1 MKPMSNVDIFTISDE
16 LNNLLSGARVD
27 KSFQPTKDI
36 VVMRFHVPGTGRI
49 DLVMQCGSRIH
60 ISQYPLENPTT
71 PPTFPMLL
79 RKRIKGGHVESIKQ
93 HNFDRVV
100 EIRVKKDKYYTI
112 IVELFDKGNIILLDD
127 ENNIILPLK
136 RKHWSNRDIS
146 SKREYVFPNN
156 IILPLKRK
164 HWSNRDISSKR
175 EYVFPEERGINP
187 INISENEFTELF
199 ENNSDSDVVR
209 TLARNGLGSL
219 YAEEVIARA
228 NEITEI
234 DKNTVNNNLTEEQIN
249 GLYKGFKK
257 LFDNLKNESIK
268 PQIVKSD
275 SKEDVIPLDLMK
287 YDSFEKTYYNTF
299 NEACDEFYSKKVNTD
314 IKQIK
319 ENAWNKKVGKFEKR
333 LKLQQETLDN
343 FEKTIADST
352 FKGEVIYSNY
362 TTIENIINVVNTAR
376 DKSYSFKE
384 IGKTLKKAKK
394 DGMEEAQI
402 YESIDPMGILTLKID
417 DTTLNIDPKLTIPEN
432 AENYYEKSKKAKR
445 KTKGALIAIE
455 NTKKQLEDIKSK
467 KDSAMENI
475 SVPKKRVKK
484 NLKWYEKL
492 RWFVSSDDV
501 LVVGGRDAN
510 SNESVV
516 KKYLEP
522 NDIYLHADIHGAT
535 STAIKLNGHKLN
547 DNLLKESGEFA
558 ASFSSAWSK
567 GFTSQDVFWVHPDQV
582 SKTPEAGEFLA
593 KGSFVIRGHR
603 NYIRGARL
611 KLAVGIVDYE
621 GKRIMAGPIEALE
634 KHSQNFV
641 VLKPGFTKKEA
652 IAKKILHK
660 INEDD
665 LITLDDIIRVLP
677 SGKCDID
684 EEYHQRKKYEKN

>member
-1 MKPMSNVDIFTISDE
+1 MKPMSNVDIYTISDE

-60 ISQYPLENPTT
+60 TSQYPLENPTT

-79 RKRIKGGHVESIKQ
+79 RKRIKGAHVESVKQ

-100 EIRVKKDKYYTI
+100 EINVKKDKYYTI

-136 RKHWSNRDIS
+136 RKHWCNRDIS
-146 SKREYVFPNN
+146 SKKEY
-156 IILPLKRK
+156 I
-164 HWSNRDISSKR
+164 
-175 EYVFPEERGINP
+175 FPEERGINP
-187 INISENEFTELF
+187 TTVTQSEFKEIF
-199 ENNSDSDVVR
+199 ENNSDSDLVR

-219 YAEEVIARA
+219 YAEEIIKRA
-228 NEITEI
+228 NEIIAI
-234 DKNTVNNNLTEEQIN
+234 DKNTPNKDITEEQSIA
-249 GLYKGFKK
+249 LYNSLKN
-257 LFDNLKNESIK
+257 LFDSLKNDSAK
-268 PQIVKSD
+268 PQIVKNN
-275 SKEDVIPLDLMK
+275 SKEDVVPLDLIN
-287 YDSFEKTYYNTF
+287 YEDFEKTYYESF

-314 IKQIK
+314 IKEIK

-343 FEKTIADST
+343 FDKTITEST
-352 FKGEVIYSNY
+352 KKGEVIYSNY

-376 DKSYSFKE
+376 SKDYSFKE

-394 DGMEEAQI
+394 EGMAEAQI
-402 YESIDPMGILTLKID
+402 YESIDKLGVLTLDIDNTKI
-417 DTTLNIDPKLTIPEN
+417 NIDPKLTIPEN
-432 AENYYEKSKKAKR
+432 AENYYEKAKKAKR

-455 NTKKQLEDIKSK
+455 NTKKQLEKIKAK
-467 KDSAMENI
+467 KDVAMENI
-475 SVPKKRVKK
+475 AVPKKRVKK

-492 RWFVSSDDV
+492 RWFLSSDGV

-535 STAIKLNGHKLN
+535 STAIKLNGNKLN

-582 SKTPEAGEFLA
+582 SKTPEAGEFLP

-603 NYIRGARL
+603 NYIRGARV
-611 KLAVGIVDYE
+611 KLAIGIVDYE

-634 KHSQNFV
+634 KHSENFV

-665 LITLDDIIRVLP
+665 LINLDDIIRVLP

>member
-1 MKPMSNVDIFTISDE
+1 MIKKKVFTMKPMSNVDIFTISDE

-60 ISQYPLENPTT
+60 TSQYPLENPTT

-127 ENNIILPLK
+127 E
-136 RKHWSNRDIS
+136 
-146 SKREYVFPNN
+146 NN

-249 GLYKGFKK
+249 GLYEGFKK

-402 YESIDPMGILTLKID
+402 YESIDPLGVLTLNID
-417 DTTLNIDPKLTIPEN
+417 GTTLNINPKLTIPEN

-455 NTKKQLEDIKSK
+455 NTKKQLEEIKSK

-535 STAIKLNGHKLN
+535 STAIKLNGNKLN

>member
-1 MKPMSNVDIFTISDE
+1 MKSMSNVDIYTVSNE

-60 ISQYPLENPTT
+60 TSQYPLENPTN

-79 RKRIKGGHVESIKQ
+79 RKRVKGAHVESIKQ

-146 SKREYVFPNN
+146 SKKEY
-156 IILPLKRK
+156 I
-164 HWSNRDISSKR
+164 
-175 EYVFPEERGINP
+175 FPEERGINP
-187 INISENEFTELF
+187 MTVTEEEFKNLF
-199 ENNSDSDVVR
+199 EDDESDAVR

-219 YAEEVIARA
+219 YAEEIIKRA
-228 NEITEI
+228 NETIEL
-234 DKNTVNNNLTEEQIN
+234 DKNTPNNELTPDQILALFN
-249 GLYKGFKK
+249 GFKD
-257 LFDNLKNESIK
+257 LFNSLTDESIK
-268 PQIVKSD
+268 PQIVKKD
-275 SKEDVIPLDLMK
+275 SKEDVVALDLKK
-287 YDSFEKTYYNTF
+287 YDDYEKTYYDTF

-314 IKQIK
+314 IKNIK
-319 ENAWNKKVGKFEKR
+319 ESAWNKKVNKFEKR
-333 LKLQQETLDN
+333 LHLQEETLDN
-343 FEKTIADST
+343 FYKTIEDSQH
-352 FKGEVIYSNY
+352 KGEVIYSNY
-362 TTIENIINVVNTAR
+362 TTIENVINVVNQAR
-376 DKSYSFKE
+376 SNDYSFKE

-394 DGMEEAQI
+394 DGMAEAQI
-402 YESIDPMGILTLKID
+402 YESIDKMGVLTLNID
-417 DTTLNIDPKLTIPEN
+417 DTSLIIDPKLTIPEN
-432 AENYYEKSKKAKR
+432 AENYYEKAKKAKR

-455 NTKKQLEDIKSK
+455 NTKKQLEKIKAK
-467 KDSAMENI
+467 KDVAMENI
-475 SVPKKRVKK
+475 AVPKKRVKK

-492 RWFVSSDDV
+492 RWFISSDNI

-510 SNESVV
+510 SNENVV
-516 KKYLEP
+516 KKYLDH

-535 STAIKLNGHKLN
+535 STAIKLNGNELN
-547 DNLLKESGEFA
+547 DNILKESGEFA
-558 ASFSSAWSK
+558 ASFSSAWSM

-582 SKTPEAGEFLA
+582 TKTPESGEFLP

-603 NYIRGARL
+603 NYIRGARV
-611 KLAVGIVDYE
+611 KLAIGIVDYE
-621 GKRIMAGPIEALE
+621 GKRIMAGPIDAVEA
-634 KHSQNFV
+634 HCNNYV
-641 VLKPGFTKKEA
+641 VIKPGFTKKEA
-652 IAKKILHK
+652 IAKKIIGR

-665 LITLDDIIRVLP
+665 LLTLDDIIRVLP

>member
-1 MKPMSNVDIFTISDE
+1 MIDKKKVFTMKPMSNVDIFTISDE

-60 ISQYPLENPTT
+60 TSQYPLENPTT

-146 SKREYVFPNN
+146 SKREYVFP
-156 IILPLKRK
+156 
-164 HWSNRDISSKR
+164 
-175 EYVFPEERGINP
+175 EERGMNP
-187 INISENEFTELF
+187 ITISENEFTELF
-199 ENNSDSDVVR
+199 ENNADSDVVR

-234 DKNTVNNNLTEEQIN
+234 DKNTVNNNLTEEQLN
-249 GLYKGFKK
+249 GLYEGFKK

-275 SKEDVIPLDLMK
+275 SKEDVIPLDLIK

-343 FEKTIADST
+343 FEKTIAEST
-352 FKGEVIYSNY
+352 LKGEVIYSNY

-376 DKSYSFKE
+376 DKDYSFKE

-394 DGMEEAQI
+394 DGMAEAQI

-484 NLKWYEKL
+484 DLKWYEKL
-492 RWFVSSDDV
+492 RWFVSSDDI

-535 STAIKLNGHKLN
+535 STAIKLNGNKLN

>member
-1 MKPMSNVDIFTISDE
+1 MKSMSNVDIFTITNE

-60 ISQYPLENPTT
+60 TSQYPLENPTT

-79 RKRIKGGHVESIKQ
+79 RKRVKGAHVESIKQ

-100 EIRVKKDKYYTI
+100 EIKVKKDKYYTI

-127 ENNIILPLK
+127 ENKIILPLK
-136 RKHWSNRDIS
+136 RKRLSTRDIS
-146 SKREYVFPNN
+146 SKIEY
-156 IILPLKRK
+156 
-164 HWSNRDISSKR
+164 
-175 EYVFPEERGINP
+175 EFPEERGINP
-187 INISENEFTELF
+187 IKITEHEFKEVF
-199 ENNSDSDVVR
+199 NDEESDLVR

-219 YAEEVIARA
+219 YAEEIIKRA

-234 DKNTVNNNLTEEQIN
+234 QKDTPNNELTDNQLNALYDGFKDLFDSLTEGKIR
-249 GLYKGFKK
+249 
-257 LFDNLKNESIK
+257 
-268 PQIVKSD
+268 PQIVKND
-275 SKEDVIPLDLMK
+275 SKEDVVALDLVK
-287 YDSFEKTYYNTF
+287 YNDFDKTYYETF
-299 NEACDEFYSKKVNTD
+299 NEACDEFYSKKVNAS
-314 IKQIK
+314 IKNVK
-319 ENAWNKKVGKFEKR
+319 ESAWNKKVNKFEKR
-333 LKLQQETLDN
+333 LRLQEETLDN
-343 FEKTIADST
+343 FYKTIDDCQH
-352 FKGEVIYSNY
+352 KGEVIYSNY
-362 TTIENIINVVNTAR
+362 PTIENIVNVVKQAR
-376 DKSYSFKE
+376 SKDYSFKE

-394 DGMEEAQI
+394 DGMSEAQI
-402 YESIDPMGILTLKID
+402 YESIDKMGVLTLKID
-417 DTTLNIDPKLTIPEN
+417 ETSLNIDPKLTIPEN
-432 AENYYEKSKKAKR
+432 AENYYEKAKKAKR
-445 KTKGALIAIE
+445 KTKGAQIAIE
-455 NTKKQLEDIKSK
+455 NTKKQLEKIKAK
-467 KDSAMENI
+467 KDVAMENI
-475 SVPKKRVKK
+475 STPKKRVKK

-492 RWFVSSDDV
+492 RWFLSSDGH
-501 LVVGGRDAN
+501 LVIGGRDAN

-522 NDIYLHADIHGAT
+522 NDIYLHADIHGAS
-535 STAIKLNGHKLN
+535 STAIKLNGDEVN

-558 ASFSSAWSK
+558 ASFSSAWSM

-603 NYIRGARL
+603 NYIRGARV
-611 KLAVGIVDYE
+611 KLAIGIVDYE

-634 KHSQNFV
+634 AHCENFV

-652 IAKKILHK
+652 IAKKIIHK

-665 LITLDDIIRVLP
+665 LLTLDDIIRVLP

-684 EEYHQRKKYEKN
+684 EEYHQRKKYEKINPDNLQD

>member
-60 ISQYPLENPTT
+60 TSQYPLENPTT

-127 ENNIILPLK
+127 E
-136 RKHWSNRDIS
+136 
-146 SKREYVFPNN
+146 NN

-249 GLYKGFKK
+249 GLYEGFKK

-343 FEKTIADST
+343 FEKTIAEST
-352 FKGEVIYSNY
+352 LKGEVIYSNY

-376 DKSYSFKE
+376 DKDYSFKE

-402 YESIDPMGILTLKID
+402 YESIDPLGVLTLNID
-417 DTTLNIDPKLTIPEN
+417 GTTLNIDPKLTIPEN

-455 NTKKQLEDIKSK
+455 NTKKQLEEIKSK
-467 KDSAMENI
+467 KDNAMEHI

>member
-60 ISQYPLENPTT
+60 TSQYPLENPTT

-127 ENNIILPLK
+127 E
-136 RKHWSNRDIS
+136 
-146 SKREYVFPNN
+146 NN

-249 GLYKGFKK
+249 GLYEGFKK

-275 SKEDVIPLDLMK
+275 SKEDVIPLDLIK

-343 FEKTIADST
+343 FEKTIAEST
-352 FKGEVIYSNY
+352 LKGEVIYSNY

-376 DKSYSFKE
+376 DKDYSFKE

-402 YESIDPMGILTLKID
+402 YESIDPLGVLTLNID
-417 DTTLNIDPKLTIPEN
+417 GTTLNINPKLTIPEN

-455 NTKKQLEDIKSK
+455 NTKKQLEEIKSK
-467 KDSAMENI
+467 KDNAMENI